1 MCNVAL
7 LDGKHLAALLALGL
21 VVPDPLNQDRSIG
34 MLNFVGPHN
43 IEMLVGTKKPYISSG
58 HICSTHYT
66 PFLAG
71 RVVVP
76 PRS

>member
-1 MCNVAL
+1 MRDVAL
-7 LDGKHLAALLALGL
+7 LERKRLTAMLALGV
-21 VVPDPLNQDRSIG
+21 VVPDPLNQEGSIR

-43 IEMLVGTKKPYISSG
+43 IEMLVGAKKPYISGG
-58 HICSTHYT
+58 HRCSTDYT

-71 RVVVP
+71 RVVVL